1 MPDRWSMFVISE
13 IRNICGCFLDP
24 TTQKTPQPARCP
36 TSDMYARQA
45 IFKNRRELAVVFRLL
60 DLNGDGKLGQ
70 DEVKKACGMLNKNLP
85 EGRKID
91 AEDLF
96 SIMDANEDGAVSVD
110 DFCECWRQAQ

>member
-1 MPDRWSMFVISE
+1 MPTYE
-13 IRNICGCFLDP
+13 
-24 TTQKTPQPARCP
+24 
-36 TSDMYARQA
+36 MYAHQA